1 MGYIAEEMLSKIFWN
16 VAYKPNVYNFGMLCK
31 IFLMWALLIEIN

>member
-1 MGYIAEEMLSKIFWN
+1 MRDEDRGRDKGRCYGRE
-16 VAYKPNVYNFGMLCK
+16 VCK